1 MEWCV
6 VGDSTGDGASEPAI
20 LDTSSLLSS
29 VLDRSLCSNERW
41 RVDLDR
47 LWLLGKEVNISWL
60 N

>member
-1 MEWCV
+1 M
-6 VGDSTGDGASEPAI
+6 VGDSTGDGASEPAT

-29 VLDRSLCSNERW
+29 VLDRSLCSNERC

-47 LWLLGKEVNISWL
+47 LWLLSKEVDISWL